1 MILSIDQTDDD
12 DVVMADKKNVEFLTC
27 LWLIRKAKYH

>member
-12 DVVMADKKNVEFLTC
+12 DDNVAMADKR
-27 LWLIRKAKYH
+27 RKRRVFDAFVGNKLS